1 VATRSPASPA
11 STAPAVPVTVVT
23 QTRAAAGQDAAFAAW
38 QQRVSSVVAGMSGFI
53 SQSIIPPDPP
63 RQVDWVILQRFASA
77 DEARAWLQS
86 DQRARLID
94 EAQPM
99 LVGNDDIHLMTDGDD
114 AEAAAPVSAV
124 IATRVKPGQEA
135 AFRAWEARIGAAQS
149 RAPGYQGFRST
160 PPTPGVQDDWVTIL
174 RFDSEPHL
182 NDWLKSPER
191 QRLLDESAAF
201 TDESH
206 VRTVQTGFDQWFRS
220 TGGPPPA
227 AWKQNM
233 LVLLA
238 LYPVVFLFGRWVGT
252 PVLGGRLA
260 LPFWLSLF
268 IGNVVSVILLNWIV
282 PWVSRRFGWWLHPDG
297 PDVVRIN
304 LLGTA
309 VVGAL
314 CVLWLLAFSLFR

>member
-1 VATRSPASPA
+1 MATRSPVRPA
-11 STAPAVPVTVVT
+11 STAPAAPVTVVT

-38 QQRVSSVVAGMSGFI
+38 QQRVSSVVAGVPGFI
-53 SQSIIPPDPP
+53 NQSIIPPDPP
-63 RQVDWVILQRFASA
+63 AQVDWVILQRFASA
-77 DEARAWLQS
+77 DDARAWLQS
-86 DQRARLID
+86 GQRAKLVE

-99 LVGNDDIHLMTDGDD
+99 LVGNDDVHLMEDGD
-114 AEAAAPVSAV
+114 AAATAAPVSAV

-149 RAPGYQGFRST
+149 RAPGFQGYRST

-191 QRLLDESAAF
+191 QRLVDESAGF

-233 LVLLA
+233 LVLLG
-238 LYPVVFLFGRWVGT
+238 LYPVVFLFGLCVGT
-252 PVLGGRLA
+252 PLLSRGLS
-260 LPFWLSLF
+260 LPFWLTLF
-268 IGNVVSVILLNWIV
+268 VGNVVSITLLNWIV
-282 PWVSRRFGWWLHPDG
+282 PWISRRFGWWLHPDG
-297 PDVVRIN
+297 PDAVRTT
-304 LLGTA
+304 LAGAA
-309 VVGAL
+309 VVVVLYGL
-314 CVLWLLAFSLFR
+314 CLFVFSRLS